1 LVADIFTRQDVGPG
15 EEDRAVTEVSK
26 ALFWTPAP
34 DAPQQPHAT
43 ISVQSAKMRLDHTAA
58 LVTLW
63 AAPLYAEGPT
73 AAFVG
78 QLDLSQGQELLARCH
93 GVCPWYG
100 EVIRDRKHFLSHF
113 IQNELAT
120 RAEQCQV
127 VIPAAGVSPLA
138 LELLLSQRDR
148 VKKVIEVDIAG
159 TAEKHRLYSAVA
171 PHLADRIACVTADI
185 TTAGFSGMLEAE
197 GSYEPDVPTIVLF
210 EGISY
215 YITEAQL
222 RRAIAVFR
230 SAQQQNLIV
239 LEHLLPCAL
248 VNEARRPIP
257 AAIFRTIGTY
267 VGLSNIRC
275 YSPGQVEALFQ
286 SVRCSEVQHYSS
298 TDMERLRKGKP
309 QRFVED
315 GDGWIGCAVGAV

>member
-1 LVADIFTRQDVGPG
+1 MPSRKLTRRSFGYPHP
-15 EEDRAVTEVSK
+15 T
-26 ALFWTPAP
+26 
-34 DAPQQPHAT
+34 APQQLHAT
-43 ISVQSAKMRLDHTAA
+43 FSVQSAKMRLDHTAA
-58 LVTLW
+58 LVTSW

-78 QLDLSQGQELLARCH
+78 QLDLSQGQELLARCD
-93 GVCPWYG
+93 GICPWYG

-113 IQNELAT
+113 IQKELAT

-138 LELLLSQRDR
+138 FELLLSQRDR

-159 TAEKHRLYSAVA
+159 TAEKHRLYSTVA

-185 TTAGFSGMLEAE
+185 TTAGFSAGMLETE
-197 GSYEPDVPTIVLF
+197 GGYQPDVPTIVLF

-239 LEHLLPCAL
+239 LEHLVPCAL
-248 VNEARRPIP
+248 VNEARRSIP
-257 AAIFRTIGTY
+257 SGIFRTIGTY

-275 YSPGQVEALFQ
+275 YSPAHVEALFQ

-298 TDMERLRKGKP
+298 TDMERVRKGKP

-315 GDGWIGCAVGAV
+315 GDGWIGCAVGAI

>member
-1 LVADIFTRQDVGPG
+1 
-15 EEDRAVTEVSK
+15 
-26 ALFWTPAP
+26 
-34 DAPQQPHAT
+34 
-43 ISVQSAKMRLDHTAA
+43 MRLDHTAA
-58 LVTLW
+58 LVTSW
-63 AAPLYAEGPT
+63 AEPLYAEGPT

-93 GVCPWYG
+93 GICPWHG

-113 IQNELAT
+113 IQKELAT

-138 LELLLSQRDR
+138 LELLLSQQDN

-159 TAEKHRLYSAVA
+159 TTEKHRLYSAVA

-185 TTAGFSGMLEAE
+185 TTAGFSAGMLEAE
-197 GSYEPDVPTIVLF
+197 GSYEPDVPAIVLF

-222 RRAIAVFR
+222 RRAMGVFR
-230 SAQQQNLIV
+230 SAKQQNMIV

-248 VNEARRPIP
+248 VNEARRSIP
-257 AAIFRTIGTY
+257 SRIFRTIGAY
-267 VGLSNIRC
+267 VGLANIRC
-275 YSPGQVEALFQ
+275 YSPGHVESLFQ

-298 TDMERLRKGKP
+298 TDMERFRKGKT

>member
-1 LVADIFTRQDVGPG
+1 
-15 EEDRAVTEVSK
+15 
-26 ALFWTPAP
+26 
-34 DAPQQPHAT
+34 
-43 ISVQSAKMRLDHTAA
+43 MRLDHTAA

-73 AAFVG
+73 AAFVR
-78 QLDLSQGQELLARCH
+78 QLDFSQGQELLARCN

-100 EVIRDRKHFLSHF
+100 EVIRDRKHFLRHL
-113 IQNELAT
+113 IQKELAT
-120 RAEQCQV
+120 RAEPCQV

-138 LELLLSQRDR
+138 LELLLSPGDR

-159 TAEKHRLYSAVA
+159 TAQKHRLYSTVA

-185 TTAGFSGMLEAE
+185 TTAGFSAGMLETE
-197 GSYEPDVPTIVLF
+197 GGYQPDVPTIVLF

-230 SAQQQNLIV
+230 SARQQNLIV
-239 LEHLLPCAL
+239 LEHLIPCAL
-248 VNEARRPIP
+248 VNEARRSIP
-257 AAIFRTIGTY
+257 LGIFRTIGTY
-267 VGLSNIRC
+267 AGLSNIRC
-275 YSPGQVEALFQ
+275 YSPGHVEALFR

-298 TDMERLRKGKP
+298 TDMERVRKGKP

-315 GDGWIGCAVGAV
+315 GDGWIGCAVGAE

>member
-1 LVADIFTRQDVGPG
+1 M
-15 EEDRAVTEVSK
+15 K
-26 ALFWTPAP
+26 
-34 DAPQQPHAT
+34 
-43 ISVQSAKMRLDHTAA
+43 LDHTAA
-58 LVTLW
+58 LVTSW

-78 QLDLSQGQELLARCH
+78 QLDLSQGQELVARCH
-93 GVCPWYG
+93 GICAWYG
-100 EVIRDRKHFLSHF
+100 EVIRDRKHFLSRF
-113 IQNELAT
+113 IQKELAT

-127 VIPAAGVSPLA
+127 VIPAAGVPPLA

-159 TAEKHRLYSAVA
+159 TTEKHRLYSAVA

-185 TTAGFSGMLEAE
+185 TTAGFSAGMLETE
-197 GSYEPDVPTIVLF
+197 GGYEPEVPTIVLF

-222 RRAIAVFR
+222 RRAMGVFR
-230 SAQQQNLIV
+230 SARQQNMIV

-248 VNEARRPIP
+248 VNEARRSIP
-257 AAIFRTIGTY
+257 AAIFRTIGAY
-267 VGLSNIRC
+267 VGLAHIRC
-275 YSPGQVEALFQ
+275 YSPRHTESLFQ

-298 TDMERLRKGKP
+298 TDMERLRKGKLR
-309 QRFVED
+309 RFVED

>member
-1 LVADIFTRQDVGPG
+1 
-15 EEDRAVTEVSK
+15 
-26 ALFWTPAP
+26 
-34 DAPQQPHAT
+34 
-43 ISVQSAKMRLDHTAA
+43 MRLDHTAA
-58 LVTLW
+58 LVTSW
-63 AAPLYAEGPT
+63 AEPLYAEGPT

-93 GVCPWYG
+93 GICPWHG

-113 IQNELAT
+113 IQKELAT

-138 LELLLSQRDR
+138 LELLLSQQDN

-159 TAEKHRLYSAVA
+159 TTEKHRLYSAVA
-171 PHLADRIACVTADI
+171 PHLADHIACVTADI
-185 TTAGFSGMLEAE
+185 TTAGFSAGMLEAE
-197 GSYEPDVPTIVLF
+197 GSYEPDVPAIVLF

-222 RRAIAVFR
+222 RRAMGVFR
-230 SAQQQNLIV
+230 SAKQQNMIV

-248 VNEARRPIP
+248 VNEARRSIP
-257 AAIFRTIGTY
+257 SRIFRTIGAY
-267 VGLSNIRC
+267 VGLANIRC
-275 YSPGQVEALFQ
+275 YSPGHVESLFQ

-298 TDMERLRKGKP
+298 TDMERFRKGKT

>member
-1 LVADIFTRQDVGPG
+1 M
-15 EEDRAVTEVSK
+15 K
-26 ALFWTPAP
+26 
-34 DAPQQPHAT
+34 
-43 ISVQSAKMRLDHTAA
+43 LDHTAA
-58 LVTLW
+58 LVTSW

-93 GVCPWYG
+93 GICPWHG

-113 IQNELAT
+113 IQKELAT

-138 LELLLSQRDR
+138 LELLLSQQDN

-159 TAEKHRLYSAVA
+159 TTEKHRLYSAVA

-185 TTAGFSGMLEAE
+185 TTAGFSAGMLETE
-197 GSYEPDVPTIVLF
+197 GGYEPEVPTIVLF

-222 RRAIAVFR
+222 RRAMGVFR
-230 SAQQQNLIV
+230 SARQQNMIV
-239 LEHLLPCAL
+239 LEDLLPCAL
-248 VNEARRPIP
+248 VNEARRSIP
-257 AAIFRTIGTY
+257 SRIFRTIGAY
-267 VGLSNIRC
+267 VGLANIRC
-275 YSPGQVEALFQ
+275 YSPGHVESLFQ

-298 TDMERLRKGKP
+298 TDMERFRKGKT

>member
-1 LVADIFTRQDVGPG
+1 M
-15 EEDRAVTEVSK
+15 K
-26 ALFWTPAP
+26 
-34 DAPQQPHAT
+34 
-43 ISVQSAKMRLDHTAA
+43 LDHTAA
-58 LVTLW
+58 LVTSW

-93 GVCPWYG
+93 GICPWHG

-113 IQNELAT
+113 IQKELAT

-138 LELLLSQRDR
+138 LELLLSQQDN

-159 TAEKHRLYSAVA
+159 TTEKHRLYSAVA

-185 TTAGFSGMLEAE
+185 TTAGFSAGMLEAE
-197 GSYEPDVPTIVLF
+197 GSYEPDVPAIVLF

-222 RRAIAVFR
+222 RRAMGVFR
-230 SAQQQNLIV
+230 SAKQQNMIV

-248 VNEARRPIP
+248 VNEARRSIP
-257 AAIFRTIGTY
+257 SRIFRTIGAY
-267 VGLSNIRC
+267 VGLANIRC
-275 YSPGQVEALFQ
+275 YSPGHVESLFQ

-298 TDMERLRKGKP
+298 TDMERFRKGKT

>member
-1 LVADIFTRQDVGPG
+1 
-15 EEDRAVTEVSK
+15 
-26 ALFWTPAP
+26 
-34 DAPQQPHAT
+34 
-43 ISVQSAKMRLDHTAA
+43 MRLDHTAA
-58 LVTLW
+58 LVTSW
-63 AAPLYAEGPT
+63 AEPLYAEGPT

-78 QLDLSQGQELLARCH
+78 QLDLSQGQELLARCP
-93 GVCPWYG
+93 GICPWHG

-113 IQNELAT
+113 IQKELAT

-138 LELLLSQRDR
+138 LELLLSQQDN

-159 TAEKHRLYSAVA
+159 TTEKHRLYSAVA

-185 TTAGFSGMLEAE
+185 TTAGFSAGMLEAE
-197 GSYEPDVPTIVLF
+197 GSYEPDVPAIVLF

-222 RRAIAVFR
+222 RRAMGVFR
-230 SAQQQNLIV
+230 SAKQQNMIV

-248 VNEARRPIP
+248 VNEARRSIP
-257 AAIFRTIGTY
+257 SRIFRTIGAY
-267 VGLSNIRC
+267 VGLANIRC
-275 YSPGQVEALFQ
+275 YSPGHVESLFQ

-298 TDMERLRKGKP
+298 TDMERFRKGKT